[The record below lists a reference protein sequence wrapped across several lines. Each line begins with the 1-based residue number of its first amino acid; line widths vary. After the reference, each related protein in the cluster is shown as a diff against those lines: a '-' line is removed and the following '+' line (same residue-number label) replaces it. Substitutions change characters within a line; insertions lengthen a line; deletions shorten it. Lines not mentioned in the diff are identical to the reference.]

1 MKKPPP
7 PPKPPPPRRI
17 KNVPLPPKDKNTM
30 KEKHTKTEKIIGMIG
45 FVSIIMVL
53 GGLLIL
59 IWSQPWIP
67 IAKIILTGCVGFT
80 VSVIYFKGNEIKEN
94 EKRME
99 EIEERI
105 KKLKENRKPFQE
117 RIADL
122 EKKDINGR

>member
-1 MKKPPP
+1 MKKPP

-80 VSVIYFKGNEIKEN
+80 VSVIYFKGIEVKES
-94 EKRME
+94 EKQRE

-105 KKLKENRKPFQE
+105 EKLKENRKPFQE

-122 EKKDINGR
+122 EKKDQP